1 MGAKQDRPVYNKGK
15 GVYSEATDF
24 TAQIINANDNFV
36 RNEQIAQSIVVRAS
50 DLVAA

>member
-1 MGAKQDRPVYNKGK
+1 MGRNKSK

-24 TAQIINANDNFV
+24 TAQIINANDTFV
-36 RNEQIAQSIVVRAS
+36 RNEQIANSIVVRDTVREY